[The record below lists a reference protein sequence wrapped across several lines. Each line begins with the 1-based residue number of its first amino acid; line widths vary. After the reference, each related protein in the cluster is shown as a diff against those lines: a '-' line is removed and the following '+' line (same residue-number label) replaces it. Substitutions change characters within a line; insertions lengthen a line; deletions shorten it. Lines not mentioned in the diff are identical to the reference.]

1 MPRPIITNN
10 QNLKVNTD
18 TNKQQTNRLTGGI
31 ASDRELLQR
40 RSSKYIKKMTQLDH
54 DHMKGTHGYAELIAG
69 IQEEFGALGIV
80 EYPLGVVSK
89 CFLGSPYEVHTL
101 DLSTARVSTDPN
113 VQFEGGGPGIDGSK
127 GVVLVDIISHYKR
140 GEALPGQLQKA
151 RNLAM
156 HNSYALIEVYNN
168 KMILIREDGS
178 TSKL

>member
-10 QNLKVNTD
+10 PNLKLNTD
-18 TNKQQTNRLTGGI
+18 TGKQQTNRLTGGI

-40 RSSKYIKKMTQLDH
+40 RSAKYLKKMAQMDHGHMQGTQ
-54 DHMKGTHGYAELIAG
+54 GYAELIAG
-69 IQEEFGALGIV
+69 IQEEFGNLGIG

-89 CFLGSPYEVHTL
+89 CFLGAPYEVHTL
-101 DLSTARVSTDPN
+101 DLSSARVSTDPN
-113 VQFEGGGPGIDGSK
+113 AQFEGGGLDIDPSQ
-127 GVVLVDIISHYKR
+127 GVVLVDIISHYKK
-140 GEALPGQLQKA
+140 GESLPGQMEKA
-151 RNLAM
+151 RALAM